1 MRLATTIAGSQII
14 TNTTIKRPKVGYRR
28 PCTSLRAMKEEK
40 EEFGA
45 FDGVTL
51 EEEEGALTDEE
62 DEEEEDEEEE
72 EEEEEDG
79 GAALGTRRPPNL
91 HMTIAATIPIKTTC
105 SRNERRRM
113 RSRRATW

>member
-1 MRLATTIAGSQII
+1 M

-28 PCTSLRAMKEEK
+28 PCTSLRATKEEK

-51 EEEEGALTDEE
+51 EEEKGALT
-62 DEEEEDEEEE
+62 EEEE
-72 EEEEEDG
+72 EEEEEADG
-79 GAALGTRRPPNL
+79 GTALETRDSRRPPNV
-91 HMTIAATIPIKTTC
+91 HMTIAATTPIKTTC